1 MSNNFQNM
9 NAPQKTFYRDRPLKL
24 VDIKEDGLFEITSE
38 GISFLSS
45 LKNQTIA
52 VLSVTG
58 PYRSGKSFL
67 ANLIMNNMGGFKV
80 GATINACTKGLWVW
94 GRPFPIQ
101 GNKKLII
108 LDSEGLGSVEKDRT
122 GNIDMKIFTLSVLL
136 SSCLIYNTKHAISED
151 KIEELSNA
159 ANLSKRINISKDK
172 NKNMQLDFGDFF
184 PDLIWVLRDFSLD
197 RGKLSA
203 KEYLE
208 KCLQRVDVRTI
219 EGGESKNICRDII
232 TRNFKHRDCYTL
244 VIPTTDEN
252 KLRNLENEPQ
262 SSLRK
267 EFLEQVQR
275 MILNIKDNIKPKK
288 INNIELDGEALFGLL
303 QIYVESINNE
313 ENPVILSA
321 LENVLLAKAKN
332 ISELVYD
339 KFKEQINEKLKDKYP
354 INENKI
360 YNIFFEQQNSL
371 ITNFCKNVKD
381 TLTSEQISEYITK
394 LFQRMTDELDF
405 ILENNSSIYEEFLAN
420 IKEQI
425 SQNIVIKD
433 LKKIEDANT
442 FFMNLSNQIS
452 AGVNKFTELESTS
465 DFSKK
470 IIFEIIKL
478 LQEKLFDNLRRFGRV
493 IENLYSNNIMTYQST
508 IDDLN
513 IKLKSLKNNLEQEK
527 QITEIK
533 EKDNS
538 DTKIKIYELESKL
551 ETLKRKN
558 KDKEKEYNDN
568 LDNEIQKYQ
577 KMENSYMNLIQEKDD
592 KIHILEMQVSQLGNK
607 NSQNINELSKENTK
621 LKYEIKKLR
630 EARNTMSTKITM
642 DNVSYQ
648 SNQELQN
655 MYNTFQDNVKIFRD
669 SVNKLNQD
677 KENLFKTQFIQK
689 LKEDAESKTRN
700 WGKDISNMIEKE
712 FERISN
718 DYENTIDQLK
728 KENDRLEKEINFLKE
743 NKSNEKNNMKPSR
756 DITILK
762 QNMNEIMAI
771 NKSKDEIIKTQAD
784 TIKIKN
790 EDIEKL
796 KKINDNLEFQLADI
810 ISKYKIKEAEME
822 EIYSIIEAI
831 VSKKK
836 DKYESHIASVSTET
850 QERFKVLDKKY
861 KFKFK

>member
-1 MSNNFQNM
+1 MNNM
-9 NAPQKTFYRDRPLKL
+9 NNPQQTFYRDRPIKL
-24 VDIKEDGLFEITSE
+24 VDIKDDGLFEITPE

-45 LKNQTIA
+45 LKNQSIA

-67 ANLIMNNMGGFKV
+67 ANLIMNNMAGFKV

-94 GRPFPIQ
+94 GRPIPISK
-101 GNKKLII
+101 NRKLIV

-172 NKNMQLDFGDFF
+172 KKNMQLDFGDFF

-197 RGKLSA
+197 RGKLSP

-208 KCLQRVDVRTI
+208 QCLQRVDVRTI
-219 EGGESKNICRDII
+219 EGGETKNVCRDII

-244 VIPTTDEN
+244 VVPTTDEV
-252 KLRNLENEPQ
+252 KLRNLDNEPQ

-267 EFLEQVQR
+267 EFLDQVNR
-275 MILNIKDNIKPKK
+275 MILSIKDNIKPKK

-332 ISELVYD
+332 ISENAYD
-339 KFKEQINEKLKDKYP
+339 IFKEQINEKLKDRYP
-354 INENKI
+354 IKQNEI
-360 YNIFFEQQNSL
+360 YNIFFEQQNTL
-371 ITNFCKNVKD
+371 VDNFCKNVKD
-381 TLTSEQISEYITK
+381 TLSSEQISSYILK
-394 LFQRMTDELDF
+394 LFGRMTDELDF
-405 ILENNSSIYEEFLAN
+405 ILENNASIYEEYIN
-420 IKEQI
+420 NEKENI
-425 SQNIVIKD
+425 SQNII
-433 LKKIEDANT
+433 LKEFTKIEDSNAYL
-442 FFMNLSNQIS
+442 MNLSNQILN
-452 AGVNKFTELESTS
+452 ALNKFTELESTT

-470 IIFEIIKL
+470 IIYSINQL
-478 LQEKLFDNLRRFGRV
+478 LQEKLFDNLRRFGRN
-493 IENLYSNNIMTYQST
+493 IENLYSSNIMTFQST

-513 IKLKSLKNNLEQEK
+513 IKIKSLNNTIAQEK
-527 QITEIK
+527 KITEIK

-538 DTKIKIYELESKL
+538 ETKIKIYELESKL

-558 KDKEKEYNDN
+558 KDKEKEFNNN
-568 LDNEIQKYQ
+568 LDTELQKYQ

-607 NSQNINELSKENTK
+607 NSQNRNELSKENAK
-621 LKYEIKKLR
+621 LMYEIKKLR
-630 EARNTMSTKITM
+630 EARNTMSNKISL
-642 DNVSYQ
+642 DNASYQ

-655 MYNTFQDNVKIFRD
+655 MYNLFQDNVKQFRD
-669 SVNKLNQD
+669 SVNKLSQD
-677 KENLFKTQFIQK
+677 KESLFKTQFIQK

-712 FERISN
+712 FERISS
-718 DYENTIDQLK
+718 DYEATIDKLK
-728 KENDRLEKEINFLKE
+728 KENDRLEKENIFLKE
-743 NKSNEKNNMKPSR
+743 NKSTVNVQPTNN
-756 DITILK
+756 TQILK
-762 QNMNEIMAI
+762 QNLKEVMAI
-771 NKSKDEIIKTQAD
+771 SKGKETIIKTQAD
-784 TIKIKN
+784 TLKLKN
-790 EDIEKL
+790 EEIEKL
-796 KKINDNLEFQLADI
+796 KKIKSDLEVKLGEI
-810 ISKYKIKEAEME
+810 KSNYNIKECEIE
-822 EIYSIIEAI
+822 DIYSMIEAI
-831 VSKKK
+831 LTKKK
-836 DKYESHIASVSTET
+836 DKYDAHYGVVSKDT
-850 QERFKVLDKKY
+850 QQRFNELKKKY
-861 KFKFK
+861 KFKLS

>member
-1 MSNNFQNM
+1 MNNM
-9 NAPQKTFYRDRPLKL
+9 NNPQQTFYRDRPIKL
-24 VDIKEDGLFEITSE
+24 VDIKDDGLFEITSE

-45 LKNQTIA
+45 LKNQSIA

-67 ANLIMNNMGGFKV
+67 ANLIMNNMAGFKV

-94 GRPFPIQ
+94 GRPIPISK
-101 GNKKLII
+101 NRKLIV

-172 NKNMQLDFGDFF
+172 KKNMQLDFGDFF

-197 RGKLSA
+197 RGKLSP

-208 KCLQRVDVRTI
+208 QCLQRVDVRTI
-219 EGGESKNICRDII
+219 EGGETKNVCRDII

-244 VIPTTDEN
+244 VVPTTDEV
-252 KLRNLENEPQ
+252 KLRNLDNEPQ

-267 EFLEQVQR
+267 EFLDQVNR
-275 MILNIKDNIKPKK
+275 MILSIKDNIKPKK

-332 ISELVYD
+332 ISENAYD
-339 KFKEQINEKLKDKYP
+339 IFKEQINEKLKDRYP
-354 INENKI
+354 IKENEI
-360 YNIFFEQQNSL
+360 YNIFFEQQNTL
-371 ITNFCKNVKD
+371 VDNFCKNVKD
-381 TLTSEQISEYITK
+381 TLSSEQISSYILK
-394 LFQRMTDELDF
+394 LFGRMTDELDF
-405 ILENNSSIYEEFLAN
+405 ILENNASIYEEYIN
-420 IKEQI
+420 NEKENI
-425 SQNIVIKD
+425 SQNII
-433 LKKIEDANT
+433 LKEFTKIEDSNAYL
-442 FFMNLSNQIS
+442 MNLSNQILN
-452 AGVNKFTELESTS
+452 ALNKFTELESTT

-470 IIFEIIKL
+470 IIYSINQL
-478 LQEKLFDNLRRFGRV
+478 LQEKLFDNLRRFGRN
-493 IENLYSNNIMTYQST
+493 IENLYSSNIMTFQST

-513 IKLKSLKNNLEQEK
+513 IKIKSLNNTIAQEK
-527 QITEIK
+527 KITEIK

-538 DTKIKIYELESKL
+538 ETKIKIYELESKL

-558 KDKEKEYNDN
+558 KDKEKEFNNN
-568 LDNEIQKYQ
+568 LDTELQKYQ

-607 NSQNINELSKENTK
+607 NSQNRNELSKENAK
-621 LKYEIKKLR
+621 LMYEIKKLR
-630 EARNTMSTKITM
+630 EARNTMSNKISL
-642 DNVSYQ
+642 DNASYQ

-655 MYNTFQDNVKIFRD
+655 MYNLFQDNVKQFRD
-669 SVNKLNQD
+669 SVNKLSQD
-677 KENLFKTQFIQK
+677 KESLFKTQFIQK

-712 FERISN
+712 FERISS
-718 DYENTIDQLK
+718 DYEATIDKLK
-728 KENDRLEKEINFLKE
+728 KENDRLEKENIFLKE
-743 NKSNEKNNMKPSR
+743 NKSTVNVQPTNN
-756 DITILK
+756 TQILK
-762 QNMNEIMAI
+762 QNLKEVMAI
-771 NKSKDEIIKTQAD
+771 SKGKETIIKTQAD
-784 TIKIKN
+784 TLKLKN
-790 EDIEKL
+790 EEIEKL
-796 KKINDNLEFQLADI
+796 KKIKSDLEVKLGEI
-810 ISKYKIKEAEME
+810 KSNYNIKECEIE
-822 EIYSIIEAI
+822 DIYSMIEAI
-831 VSKKK
+831 LTKKK
-836 DKYESHIASVSTET
+836 DKYDAHYGVVSKDT
-850 QERFKVLDKKY
+850 QQRFNELKKKY
-861 KFKFK
+861 KFKLS

>member
-1 MSNNFQNM
+1 MNNM
-9 NAPQKTFYRDRPLKL
+9 NNPQQTFYRDRPIKL
-24 VDIKEDGLFEITSE
+24 VDIKEDGIFEITSE

-94 GRPFPIQ
+94 GRPIPLSK
-101 GNKKLII
+101 NKKLII

-151 KIEELSNA
+151 KIEELSNV

-172 NKNMQLDFGDFF
+172 KKNMQLDFGDFF

-197 RGKLSA
+197 RGKLSP

-208 KCLQRVDVRTI
+208 QCLQRVDVRSI
-219 EGGESKNICRDII
+219 EGGETKNICRDII

-244 VIPTTDEN
+244 VVPTTDEA
-252 KLRNLENEPQ
+252 KLRNLDNEPQ

-267 EFLEQVQR
+267 EFLDQVQR
-275 MILNIKDNIKPKK
+275 MILSIKDNIKPKK

-332 ISELVYD
+332 ISENAYD
-339 KFKEQINEKLKDKYP
+339 IFKEQINNKLKDRYP
-354 INENKI
+354 LNENQI
-360 YNIFFEQQNSL
+360 YNIFFEQQNTL
-371 ITNFCKNVKD
+371 VDNFCKNVKD
-381 TLTSEQISEYITK
+381 SLSAEQISSYILK
-394 LFQRMTDELDF
+394 LFGRMTDELDF
-405 ILENNSSIYEEFLAN
+405 ILENNASIYEEYINSEKEN
-420 IKEQI
+420 IA
-425 SQNIVIKD
+425 QNII
-433 LKKIEDANT
+433 LKEFTKIEDSNAYL
-442 FFMNLSNQIS
+442 MNLSNQIL
-452 AGVNKFTELESTS
+452 AALNKFTELESTS

-470 IIFEIIKL
+470 MIFAINQL
-478 LQEKLFDNLRRFGRV
+478 LQEKLFDNLRRFGRNV
-493 IENLYSNNIMTYQST
+493 ENLYSNNIMTFQST

-513 IKLKSLKNNLEQEK
+513 IKIKSLKNTIAQEK
-527 QITEIK
+527 KITEIK

-558 KDKEKEYNDN
+558 RDKEKEFNNN
-568 LDNEIQKYQ
+568 LDSEIQKYQ

-607 NSQNINELSKENTK
+607 NSQNRNELSKENAK
-621 LKYEIKKLR
+621 LMYEIKKLKEQR
-630 EARNTMSTKITM
+630 YTMNNKISL
-642 DNVSYQ
+642 DNASYQ

-655 MYNTFQDNVKIFRD
+655 MYNIFQDNVKQFRD
-669 SVNKLNQD
+669 SVNKLSQD
-677 KENLFKTQFIQK
+677 KENLFKTQFIEK

-700 WGKDISNMIEKE
+700 WGKEISDMIEKE
-712 FERISN
+712 FERIQS
-718 DYENTIDQLK
+718 DYEITIDKLK
-728 KENDRLEKEINFLKE
+728 KENDRLEKENIFLKE
-743 NKSNEKNNMKPSR
+743 NNKNTVNVQPSNN
-756 DITILK
+756 TQILK
-762 QNMNEIMAI
+762 QNLKEVMAI
-771 NKSKDEIIKTQAD
+771 SKSKETIIKTQAD
-784 TIKIKN
+784 TLKLK
-790 EDIEKL
+790 EEEIEKL
-796 KKINDNLEFQLADI
+796 KKIKSDLEVKLGETK
-810 ISKYKIKEAEME
+810 SNYNIKEVELE
-822 EIYSIIEAI
+822 DVYSMIEAI
-831 VSKKK
+831 LTKKK
-836 DKYESHIASVSTET
+836 DKYEAHYGVVSKET
-850 QERFKVLDKKY
+850 QQRFNQLKKKY
-861 KFKFK
+861 KFKLS